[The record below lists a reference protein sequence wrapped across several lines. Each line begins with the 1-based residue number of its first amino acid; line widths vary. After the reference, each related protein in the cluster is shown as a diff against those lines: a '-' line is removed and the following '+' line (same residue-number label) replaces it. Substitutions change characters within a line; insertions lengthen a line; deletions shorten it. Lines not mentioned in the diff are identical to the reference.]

1 MPEKGS
7 VASRVTVWTFDNR
20 WIPIQERQDK
30 QSRIE
35 TALNITIADIRQEQG
50 KRHILFYAV
59 SAKSDLP
66 DFIPWKGSYLSRD
79 EFVLTLGEGI
89 MGPVTIDL
97 ANIPCPFRRL
107 HMCFDEAAL
116 LELLTGLTEELEQ

>member
-1 MPEKGS
+1 M
-7 VASRVTVWTFDNR
+7 
-20 WIPIQERQDK
+20 
-30 QSRIE
+30 
-35 TALNITIADIRQEQG
+35 LNITIADIRQEQG

-66 DFIPWKGSYLSRD
+66 DFIPWKDSCLSRD

-89 MGPVTIDL
+89 MGPVTVDL

-107 HMCFDEAAL
+107 HRKRKERPLKAVAHAV
-116 LELLTGLTEELEQ
+116 TSQGSGGLYLRLQGRRGLPKYLV